1 MFLIKDQ
8 YFHVLLIIPN
18 EDWWH
23 FISVKKLSEFLR
35 EITSKYDIDFFD
47 WFVFIGLEQKASLNP
62 LKKYV
67 KKKFNIV
74 ISSKD
79 TNQYHK
85 CDEASLTISEDL
97 DCLNEKNDGCKN
109 ITTKSSTTKVGENM
123 FYQVFQWLQYQGI
136 ENKPEI
142 YRNEDCM
149 ETFCESLRQCVGKI
163 INLENKKRMK

>member
-67 KKKFNIV
+67 KKKFQYSNI
-74 ISSKD
+74 
-79 TNQYHK
+79 
-85 CDEASLTISEDL
+85 
-97 DCLNEKNDGCKN
+97 
-109 ITTKSSTTKVGENM
+109 
-123 FYQVFQWLQYQGI
+123 F
-136 ENKPEI
+136 
-142 YRNEDCM
+142 
-149 ETFCESLRQCVGKI
+149 
-163 INLENKKRMK
+163 